1 MPGSLTRKTLRLGHM
16 VEGALLAAFV
26 YTPLGDWDPAR
37 LLVRVIV
44 VPAIIAT
51 GLLMW
56 KLPALRARARRRAAA
71 HA

>member
-1 MPGSLTRKTLRLGHM
+1 MPGPLTRKTLRLGHM
-16 VEGALLAAFV
+16 VEGTLLVAFV
-26 YTPLGDWDPAR
+26 YTPLGDWGPAR
-37 LLVRVIV
+37 LLVRVVV

-56 KLPALRARARRRAAA
+56 KLPALRARARRRPA